1 MRVERKQPIT
11 SQTPSLKGKTV
22 AIVGSAF
29 NSIPLQDDLKEAG
42 AVVLSPRNVSGDDL
56 TPGSVESISQELFKA
71 EPKPDMLVLYSTGM
85 SADEFTKQ
93 PVIQLAK
100 AIKSMNI
107 PILVVDSTTA
117 DAFDAEDK
125 QMMQNLKI
133 AYKQSWDSDA
143 APRPL
148 VKYIAQT
155 IANHGKSGGI
165 PTPAGH

>member
-117 DAFDAEDK
+117 DA
-125 QMMQNLKI
+125 
-133 AYKQSWDSDA
+133 
-143 APRPL
+143 
-148 VKYIAQT
+148 
-155 IANHGKSGGI
+155 
-165 PTPAGH
+165 